1 MRQIISF
8 LFSPKTTLSLLIIL
22 TVGIAAATF
31 IEDKYD
37 TVTAQKLIYKAW
49 WFELILLLLVLNFIG
64 NIRRYHLLSKGKI
77 GGLLFHLGFIL
88 LIIGAAITR
97 YFGFEG
103 TMHIREGES
112 TNKMYSSDP
121 YLQVTVS
128 SPRGAF
134 TESYQLSITRLGNNE
149 FNYTVKSG
157 NEQPVKIGYNRFLRN
172 AEEEVKENVSGGV
185 DMIAL
190 QISTENLKQGVYL
203 KQGERI
209 NTGGVVIAFADTAVD
224 NDVVI
229 NISGD
234 KLIATA
240 KGEIISKN
248 MSGDVPDTIRK
259 GEYSEVSKEKFY
271 KYNGIVFTLIDYYKK
286 AELDFKEVPDDGHN
300 HGMEVL
306 ALDIYYNGQKQ
317 KVNLTEA
324 ASEQGQG
331 QEVTFGDLKVNVKYG
346 PRIIEVPFSLMLKKF
361 ILERYAGSM
370 SPSSFASEVIVQ
382 DMKGNNLFNKRI
394 YMNHVL
400 DYQGYRFFQSSYD
413 TDEKGTILSV
423 NHDFWG
429 TWVSYISYF
438 MLLLGFL
445 ITILSR
451 HSRYH
456 FLAGAIRKLRERR
469 KTLLC
474 GTILLVSGLLQAQEH
489 VKSHTIELSESEKL
503 GRVIVQ
509 TYDGRLEPLHTLA
522 FDAMHK
528 IAKKDKFSFDGK
540 PTMDAMAVMVDM
552 IVDPEYWKRQKMIY
566 VREKSVGDVIG
577 IDGKYASFN
586 DFLNEGSQYKLSQLV
601 EDAFRKSPAQQ
612 NAFDKELIKVDERVN
627 LYFMMLQGSLMKIFP
642 TESKSKKWVD
652 WNDSLALQ
660 PLKGTIEIINK
671 DLQLKEFN
679 YSGILRSYFQSLTAG
694 YHSGDFSQ
702 SEKILGYIKDIQKN
716 NILAEEFPSE
726 SKISAEIKYNKRNI
740 FNKLKGYYA
749 LVSILLILFA
759 FMSNLGTRHSKW
771 LGWCQAICIGL
782 LAFVFLYHTYGMGL
796 RWYLAGHAPWSNG
809 YETLL
814 LVAWSVVL
822 AGFFFIKNSTIVQA
836 ATAFLASMILMTA
849 GHSNYDPQLT
859 NLQPVLQSYWLI
871 IHVAVITISYGFLAL
886 GFILGIVNMFLYL
899 FKSSKNSITADL
911 LINELTFIN
920 EKNLQIGLFL
930 ATMGTFLG
938 GIWAN
943 ESWGRYWGWDAK
955 ETWALIIII
964 VYSIIAHLRLVPQ
977 LRGTYIFNVSSILGF
992 GSVIMTFVGVNY
1004 YLSKGLH
1011 SYASDEKSIF
1021 PLWGW
1026 VVIVVLIALIAAAG
1040 IKEKKANN
1048 VKARIGHA

>member
-1 MRQIISF
+1 M
-8 LFSPKTTLSLLIIL
+8 FSPKTTLSLLIIL

-64 NIRRYHLLSKGKI
+64 NIKRYHLLSKGKI
-77 GGLLFHLGFIL
+77 GGLLFHLGFVL

-112 TNKMYSSDP
+112 ANEMYSSDP

-128 SPRGAF
+128 SPRGTF
-134 TESYQLSITRLGNNE
+134 SESYQLSISRLGNNE
-149 FNYTVKSG
+149 FNYTVQSG
-157 NEQPVKIGYNRFLRN
+157 DEQPVKIGYNRFLRN
-172 AEEEVKENVSGGV
+172 AEEEVKENVSGGT

-190 QISTENLKQGVYL
+190 QISAENLKQGVYL

-209 NTGGVVIAFADTAVD
+209 NTGGVLIAFADTAAD

-229 NISGD
+229 HIRGD

-240 KGEIISKN
+240 KEEIISMN
-248 MSGDVPDTIRK
+248 MSGDVQDTIQK
-259 GEYSEVSKEKFY
+259 GEYSEVSKESFY
-271 KYNGIVFTLIDYYKK
+271 KINGVVFTLIDYFKK

-306 ALDIYYNGQKQ
+306 ALDIVYNGQKQ

-324 ASEQGQG
+324 ATEQGQG
-331 QEVTFGDLKVNVKYG
+331 QEVKFGDLKVNVKYG

-361 ILERYAGSM
+361 VLERYAGSM

-382 DMKGNNLFNKRI
+382 DIKGNNLFSKRI

-438 MLLLGFL
+438 LLLLGFL

-456 FLAGAIRKLRERR
+456 FLSAAIRKLRERR

-489 VKSHTIELSESEKL
+489 VKSHTIELNESEKL

-528 IAKKDKFSFDGK
+528 IAKKDQFSFDGK

-577 IDGKYASFN
+577 VDGKYASFN

-601 EDAFRKSPAQQ
+601 EEAFRKSPAQQ

-642 TESKSKKWVD
+642 VERESKKWID

-679 YSGILRSYFQSLTAG
+679 YSGILRSYFQSLMAG

-716 NILAEEFPSE
+716 NILADKFPSE

-759 FMSNLGTRHSKW
+759 FMSNLGTRHRKW

-782 LAFVFLYHTYGMGL
+782 LVFVFLYHTYGMGL

-992 GSVIMTFVGVNY
+992 GTVIMTFVGVNY

-1026 VVIVVLIALIAAAG
+1026 VVIAVLIALIAAAG
-1040 IKEKKANN
+1040 IKEIKANKG
-1048 VKARIGHA
+1048 KARNGHA